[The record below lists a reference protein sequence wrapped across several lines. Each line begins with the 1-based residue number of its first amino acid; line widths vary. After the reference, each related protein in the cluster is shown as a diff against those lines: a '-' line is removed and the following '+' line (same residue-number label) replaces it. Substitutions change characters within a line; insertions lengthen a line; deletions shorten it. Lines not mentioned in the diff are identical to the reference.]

1 MFWGRYFVI
10 VIGMF
15 ISIQGYASTSY
26 HYASVKRAPC
36 KNIRSCKKKKKE
48 RLSYRIINGTATILK
63 EAILLNGNLFSANSA
78 KVFTA
83 FTPFYITM
91 RMADHPVHEYFYDAH
106 NHKNIRQLPDTV
118 CKVVNKM
125 GDVGI
130 ISLTSLAFFA
140 SDERLRLTARIFGIG
155 AASALLAKDLIK
167 IGKCE
172 AAVRP
177 WNEKFK
183 KKRTYGGFPS
193 GHMIEASYMATV
205 WGLQY
210 GWKAAVPLLLFAGLS
225 FGVLVNCNRHYV
237 SQIVAGAGVG
247 VAYGLAANTLINTK
261 IAETITFDFKID
273 ERALPTISLAYNF

>member
-10 VIGMF
+10 IICMF
-15 ISIQGYASTSY
+15 IPFHGYASTNY
-26 HYASVKRAPC
+26 HYTSVKRAPC
-36 KNIRSCKKKKKE
+36 KKIKSCKKKRKE
-48 RLSYRIINGTATILK
+48 RLGCRILDGTATILK
-63 EAILLNGNLFSANSA
+63 EAIILNCNLFSANTA

-83 FTPFYITM
+83 FTPFYITA
-91 RMADHPVHEYFYDAH
+91 RLADHPVHECFYDADH
-106 NHKNIRQLPDTV
+106 HKNIRQLPGTL

-155 AASALLAKDLIK
+155 AASSLLAKDLIK
-167 IGKCE
+167 TCKCE
-172 AAVRP
+172 AGVRP

-183 KKRTYGGFPS
+183 KKRTHGGFPS

-210 GWKAAVPLLLFAGLS
+210 GWKAAVPLLLFAGFS
-225 FGVLVNCNRHYV
+225 FGVLVNCNRHFV
-237 SQIVAGAGVG
+237 SQVVAGAGVG
-247 VAYGLAANTLINTK
+247 IAYGLAANTLIDTK